1 MDPEFR
7 RILFRTLMIGLPIL
21 LIGAGALILAFRA
34 FAPTEPRGRDFRA
47 ALVLGSAIAFV
58 LLMCVLLLRLSMSV
72 R

>member
-7 RILFRTLMIGLPIL
+7 RILFRTLIIGVPIL
-21 LIGAGALILAFRA
+21 VIGAIALVVAFRA
-34 FAPTEPRGRDFRA
+34 FAPSEKPGRDFRS
-47 ALVLGSAIAFV
+47 ALILGGAIAFV